1 MWWRAISFATIAFPL
16 CLTAEQLPIRS
27 YTAADGLA
35 GDRIDCIVPDSRGF
49 VWFCT
54 PEGLTRFDGYRMVTF
69 GTREGLP
76 DRAIYAFL
84 ETRSGAYLVGTR
96 HGLSQFN
103 APAGSRGF
111 VTYKEGNALFDKP
124 IFSLWESSSG
134 ALWCGA
140 SGRLLE
146 ALRTGA
152 VGPAKWSAPEGV
164 WITDIQED
172 AAGRL
177 WVATKVGIYV
187 LGKNGGVQHIAQD
200 QGLPDPW
207 VNKLFLDHAGELWAG
222 TRNGLALMRDSSAA
236 AGYGVRRIYTE
247 QDGLPNHDVIAIA
260 EAPDGA
266 LWIST
271 KVGISV
277 LESGS
282 RIVRNLTRQNGLTD
296 IVINALAEDKSG
308 NMWAGTQ
315 GAGVMR
321 IASGGFVTFREQDG
335 LVNDQVL
342 GIFSDRTGKLLTANH
357 PAAELGRW
365 LSVFDPAHRKFR
377 TIVPK
382 VLGDSASWARNQSIL
397 QGRTGEWWAATKSGL
412 CRFAPMDV
420 DDLANREP
428 QCHARDM
435 GVFTVFEDSKS
446 GVWAAAQSQAG
457 DRLMRWDPAR
467 NAISWFEGGPTR
479 RELVNAFAE
488 DRNGNI
494 WMGLYGG
501 GAVYRYG
508 GRGFGRYGRSDGV
521 PTGSVS
527 AILLDHIGRLW
538 IGSSNGL
545 GEIDNPGGSP
555 FRARIYNVSSGLASD
570 TILCLVEDE
579 MGRIYAGTGKGV
591 DRLDPA
597 TGRIKHFSSVD
608 GLAHGELRSAFRDRS
623 GNLWFGTTQGLSR
636 LTPAPE
642 RPPGRPTVLITDV
655 KIFGKVHP
663 VSQAGEARIQ
673 APVMDHSRNQ
683 LQVAFV
689 GFNDEPEWN
698 LRYTYKLEGTGSD
711 WTEPDREH
719 EANYPGLEPG
729 HYKFLVR
736 AVNSENEASTTPAE
750 INFVVLPPFWRR
762 AWFETLAAAM
772 AACLVFAAYRYRL
785 QEVTARVGLRYEERL
800 DERTRIARELHDTL
814 LQSLAGVALHLDAAA
829 KQIGPISE
837 AAAAQIMALGQR
849 VEASF
854 REARQKVQDLRSPM
868 LQGRELVPVMREA
881 LEQVAAGYPV
891 RLRMTVAGQPRPV
904 REELEETV
912 LRIGQEAVA
921 NAVRHAQA
929 TEIEVCLTY
938 QDGSLTLRIQDDG
951 QGFDLDDPGHRVGHW
966 GLRNMQERANGIGAQ
981 WKITSAAGRGTGIET
996 IVPLTG
1002 AKSQ

>member
-1 MWWRAISFATIAFPL
+1 MSWRAISFTIIALPL
-16 CLTAEQLPIRS
+16 CLIAEQLPIRS

-49 VWFCT
+49 IWFCT

-69 GTREGLP
+69 GTLEGLP
-76 DRAIYAFL
+76 DRGIDAFL
-84 ETRSGAYLVGTR
+84 ETRSGAYWVGTR

-103 APAGSRGF
+103 AAGSSGF
-111 VTYKEGNALFDKP
+111 VTYKEVRAVLDKP
-124 IFSLWESSSG
+124 IFSLLESSSG
-134 ALWCGA
+134 TVWCAA
-140 SGRLLE
+140 SGRLIE
-146 ALRTGA
+146 ADSTGTA
-152 VGPAKWSAPEGV
+152 GSTKWSAPAGA
-164 WITDIQED
+164 WITDIRED
-172 AAGRL
+172 PAGTL
-177 WVATKVGIYV
+177 WVATNIGIFV
-187 LGKNGGVQHIAQD
+187 LGENGRVQRIE
-200 QGLPDPW
+200 GLPDPW
-207 VNKLFLDHAGELWAG
+207 VNKLFVDRAGELWAG
-222 TRNGLALMRDSSAA
+222 TRHGLALLRNSSGA
-236 AGYGVRRIYTE
+236 AGYGVRRSYTE
-247 QDGLPNHDVIAIA
+247 RDGLPNHDVVAIA

-271 KVGISV
+271 GVGISV

-282 RIVRNLTRQNGLTD
+282 RIVRNLTRENGLTD
-296 IVINALAEDKSG
+296 IAITALAVDNSG
-308 NMWAGTQ
+308 NVWAGTQ
-315 GAGVMR
+315 GAGAMR

-342 GIFSDRTGKLLTANH
+342 NVFADRTGNPIAVNH
-357 PAAELGRW
+357 PPAELGRW
-365 LSVFDPAHRKFR
+365 LSVFDPARRRFHP
-377 TIVPK
+377 IVPK
-382 VLGDSASWARNQSIL
+382 VLAQSASWARNQFLL
-397 QGRTGEWWAATKSGL
+397 QARTGEWWAATKSGL
-412 CRFAPMDV
+412 CRFAPMGV
-420 DDLANREP
+420 DDLARRQP
-428 QCHARDM
+428 RCYAP
-435 GVFTVFEDSKS
+435 GLAVFTVFEDSK
-446 GVWAAAQSQAG
+446 GGIWAAAQSPAG
-457 DRLMRWDPAR
+457 DRLMRWDPAQK
-467 NAISWFEGGPTR
+467 AISWFEDGPTR
-479 RELVNAFAE
+479 HELVNAFAE
-488 DRNGNI
+488 DRNGNV

-501 GAVYRYG
+501 GAVYRYS
-508 GRGFGRYGRSDGV
+508 GRGFARYGRSDGV

-527 AILLDHIGRLW
+527 AILLDHAGKLW

-545 GEIDNPGGSP
+545 GEIDNPGGAPS
-555 FRARIYNVSSGLASD
+555 RARIYDVSSGLASD
-570 TILCLVEDE
+570 MVLCLVEDE

-608 GLAHGELRSAFRDRS
+608 GLAHGDLRSAFRDRS

-642 RPPGRPTVLITDV
+642 KRPVRPTVLITDL

-663 VSQAGEARIQ
+663 VSQGGEKRIQ
-673 APVMDHSRNQ
+673 APVLDHSRNQ

-698 LRYTYKLEGTGSD
+698 LGYSYKLEGTGSD
-711 WTEPDREH
+711 WTEPDRQH

-736 AVNSENEASTTPAE
+736 AVNSENEASMTPAE
-750 INFVVLPPFWRR
+750 IDIVVLPPFWRR
-762 AWFETLAAAM
+762 AWFETLAAAL

-785 QEVTARVGLRYEERL
+785 QEVTARVRLQYEERL

-814 LQSLAGVALHLDAAA
+814 LQSLAGVSLHLDAVA
-829 KQIGPISE
+829 KQTEPISG
-837 AAAAQIMALGQR
+837 AAADRIKALGQR

-868 LQGRELVPVMREA
+868 LQGRELVLVMREA
-881 LEQVAAGYPV
+881 LEQVTAGYPV
-891 RLRMTVAGQPRPV
+891 RLRMTVAGEPRPV

-929 TEIEVCLTY
+929 TEIEVCVTY
-938 QDGSLTLRIQDDG
+938 NENSLTLRIQDDG
-951 QGFDLDDPGHRVGHW
+951 QGFDLEDPGRRVGHW
-966 GLRNMQERANGIGAQ
+966 GLRNMQERASSIGAQ